1 MKNLNKSFFVICI
14 SITSLLSCK
23 EDVPTYEELNDTRE
37 QAWLSVQKAANG
49 QQDLTLFP
57 QIDERK
63 DVFRVNY
70 GGVGY
75 PSEDLNI
82 NFSQDQKAL
91 DSVNRIRQVAGLEPL
106 LPFPEGSYTLDKTN
120 ANIQAGTT
128 GSDFIT
134 FTYKPESFDLTKEYM
149 LALTATNNQGYKF
162 KAGSSTILYY
172 AAVVEKPQL
181 KAKWTAK
188 VSSIHTGES
197 TGIAG
202 AIIDGN
208 ITTFWH
214 TPYAAG
220 SPNYPHW
227 AEIDFGDEIYATKIG
242 VTKRQGNSTGFKT
255 FDILGSKDGTTW
267 ITLATNQT
275 MEQFN
280 DEMQTFEITPQYL
293 KKIKLDLKEPFGGQI
308 YTHFAE
314 VDVLGY

>member
-1 MKNLNKSFFVICI
+1 MRKFNKSFFVIFLGI
-14 SITSLLSCK
+14 ATLFSCK

-49 QQDLTLFP
+49 QQDLILFP
-57 QIDERK
+57 QIAERK
-63 DVFRVNY
+63 DIFSVNY

-75 PSEDLNI
+75 PAEDLNI
-82 NFSQDQKAL
+82 TFAQDQKAL
-91 DSVNRIRQVAGLEPL
+91 DSVNRIRQIGGLEPL
-106 LPFPEGSYTLDKTN
+106 LPFPAGSYSIDKTS
-120 ANIQAGTT
+120 ASIKAGTT
-128 GSDFIT
+128 GSDYLT
-134 FTYKPESFDLTKEYM
+134 LTYKPEDFDLSKEYM

-162 KAGSSTILYY
+162 RSGSSTILYY
-172 AAVVEKPQL
+172 AAVVEKPQI
-181 KAKWTAK
+181 KSKWTAK

-197 TGIAG
+197 IGTPG

-227 AEIDFGDEIYATKIG
+227 AEIDFGEEIYATKIG

-267 ITLATNQT
+267 ITLAANQT
-275 MEQFN
+275 MEQF
-280 DEMQTFEITPQYL
+280 DDGMQSFEITPQYL
-293 KKIKLDLKEPFGGQI
+293 KKIKLELKAPFGGQI
-308 YTHFAE
+308 YTHLAE
-314 VDVLGY
+314 VDVFGY